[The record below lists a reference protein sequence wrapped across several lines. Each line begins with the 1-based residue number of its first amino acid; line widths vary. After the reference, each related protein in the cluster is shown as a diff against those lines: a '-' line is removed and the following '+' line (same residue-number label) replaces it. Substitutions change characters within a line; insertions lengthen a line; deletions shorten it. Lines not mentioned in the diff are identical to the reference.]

1 MSSVPKLLGLRRSE
15 HFKIIE
21 DSNELLFELY
31 QLIFTLL
38 EIKMEKLEKNLF
50 KNK

>member
-31 QLIFTLL
+31 LLIFTL
-38 EIKMEKLEKNLF
+38 EIKMEQLEKNLF